1 MIYADTSCLLKVLR
15 PEPLSEAV
23 WSAIDEEASVIVSVL
38 AELETLVQ
46 LKADWTG
53 GMLSRNQ
60 WRQAETRFGI
70 LRNQPPFEFRTLPG
84 AVFQTALRQHRNSG
98 DSVCRRNFGAGVVPF
113 GTRPPAECETR
124 KVVGFSG
131 CQTVSRPVAIGFC
144 SASLRPSPLSIAPTF
159 PAPPGR
165 RR

>member
-23 WSAIDEEASVIVSVL
+23 WSAIEAEDAVIVSVL

-53 GMLSRNQ
+53 GLLTRNQ

-70 LRNQPPFEFRTLPG
+70 LRNQRPFEFRALPG

-98 DSVCRRNFGAGVVPF
+98 GKHCRSLDRLHLAAMEELN
-113 GTRPPAECETR
+113 
-124 KVVGFSG
+124 
-131 CQTVSRPVAIGFC
+131 VSRLMTHDEGQAKAGLEAGYEII
-144 SASLRPSPLSIAPTF
+144 R
-159 PAPPGR
+159 PGR
-165 RR
+165 A